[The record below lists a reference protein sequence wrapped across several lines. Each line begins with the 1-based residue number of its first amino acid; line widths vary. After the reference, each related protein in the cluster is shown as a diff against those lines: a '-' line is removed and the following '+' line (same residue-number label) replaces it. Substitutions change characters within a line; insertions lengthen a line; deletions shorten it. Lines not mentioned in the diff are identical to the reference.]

1 MLSTE
6 LFRVVLA
13 KAKKEGKV
21 LILGCPVEVTLEAA
35 FFAYITTL
43 QGFDLIVITIIKLM
57 YYFPFMPQKNPV
69 I

>member
-21 LILGCPVEVTLEAA
+21 LILGCPVEATLKAA
-35 FFAYITTL
+35 FFAYITAL
-43 QGFDLIVITIIKLM
+43 QEFSIIVIIVIKLM
-57 YYFPFMPQKNPV
+57 YYFPFMPQNNPV

>member
-21 LILGCPVEVTLEAA
+21 LILGCPVEATLKAA
-35 FFAYITTL
+35 FFAYITAL
-43 QGFDLIVITIIKLM
+43 QEFSIIVIIIKLM
-57 YYFPFMPQKNPV
+57 YYFPFMPQNNPV